1 MTMNR
6 KALLIGIV
14 IAAVV
19 LVMLSAAVLSGD
31 FGALNDNGPSKTP
44 FVPEESGLS
53 DESLP
58 FVLFEGYGPVL
69 LVLAIL
75 MFGAIIGGA
84 YIAKEDDEDD
94 TD

>member
-1 MTMNR
+1 MNK
-6 KALLIGIV
+6 KALFVGTAVAAVLMV
-14 IAAVV
+14 MLVAVV
-19 LVMLSAAVLSGD
+19 LSDDIAEIGEDGMSDIPYTPDGD
-31 FGALNDNGPSKTP
+31 TLIDG
-44 FVPEESGLS
+44 
-53 DESLP
+53 SLP
-58 FVLFEGYGPVL
+58 DTLFEKYGPVL